1 VLLLGLVV
9 LLVLD
14 VGSITA
20 AFKMASTK
28 LNPVN
33 RPLPVRDRL
42 LESAKV
48 LFSVHGYEN
57 TSTAAI
63 ARQANTS
70 ESQLIKHFGSKEG
83 LLEAIFEHGWQNLDF
98 ISQAVQV
105 LPSPADKLRMIFELV
120 LQTLERDQ
128 ALKELMLFEGRRIRK
143 AGSGSDILITS
154 GYLRFSS
161 AVEQVLTNL
170 ITDTPLAQ
178 KVSPAALTS
187 ALVGMFESMLR
198 DQVLARR
205 ANFQFSSTPEEIR
218 AIFDLFLSRLL
229 TTPNADS
236 SKP

>member
-1 VLLLGLVV
+1 MTSAKPVPGTGVV
-9 LLVLD
+9 
-14 VGSITA
+14 
-20 AFKMASTK
+20 
-28 LNPVN
+28 
-33 RPLPVRDRL
+33 PVRDRL

-48 LFSVHGYEN
+48 LFSIHGFEN

-83 LLEAIFEHGWQNLDF
+83 LLESIFEQGWQNLDF

-120 LQTLERDQ
+120 LQTLERDP

-154 GYLRFSS
+154 GYLRFSA
-161 AVEQVLTNL
+161 AVEQV
-170 ITDTPLAQ
+170 ITDLTANTPLSEKA
-178 KVSPAALTS
+178 SPAALTS
-187 ALVGMFESMLR
+187 AFVGMFESMLR

-205 ANFQFSSTPEEIR
+205 ANFHFSSSSAEIR
-218 AIFDLFLSRLL
+218 TIFDLFVTQVL
-229 TTPNADS
+229 TGPSQEKDHRQG
-236 SKP
+236 K

>member
-1 VLLLGLVV
+1 
-9 LLVLD
+9 
-14 VGSITA
+14 
-20 AFKMASTK
+20 MASAK
-28 LNPVN
+28 AEQFP
-33 RPLPVRDRL
+33 RPTPVRERL
-42 LESAKV
+42 LEAAKV
-48 LFSVHGYEN
+48 LFSIHGFEN

-143 AGSGSDILITS
+143 ASSGSDILITS
-154 GYLRFSS
+154 GYLRFSA
-161 AVEQVLTNL
+161 AVEQV
-170 ITDTPLAQ
+170 ITAMLPNSPLAD

-205 ANFQFSSTPEEIR
+205 TNFHFSSTSEEIR
-218 AIFDLFLSRLL
+218 AIFDLFVSRLL
-229 TTPNADS
+229 TSGS
-236 SKP
+236 SEPQT

>member
-1 VLLLGLVV
+1 
-9 LLVLD
+9 
-14 VGSITA
+14 
-20 AFKMASTK
+20 MASTK
-28 LNPVN
+28 LDSVERPV
-33 RPLPVRDRL
+33 PVRDRL

-161 AVEQVLTNL
+161 AVEHVLTDL
-170 ITDTPLAQ
+170 IAGTPLSQ
-178 KVSPAALTS
+178 KVSAVALTS
-187 ALVGMFESMLR
+187 ALIGMFESMLR

-205 ANFQFSSTPEEIR
+205 ANFHFSSTNEEIR
-218 AIFDLFLSRLL
+218 TVFDLFVSRLL
-229 TTPNADS
+229 SPPRDAAS
-236 SKP
+236 ES

>member
-1 VLLLGLVV
+1 
-9 LLVLD
+9 
-14 VGSITA
+14 
-20 AFKMASTK
+20 MASAK
-28 LNPVN
+28 PEQAG
-33 RPLPVRDRL
+33 RPIPVRDRL
-42 LESAKV
+42 LDSAKI
-48 LFSVHGYEN
+48 LFSVHGFEN

-83 LLEAIFEHGWQNLDF
+83 LLEAIFEQGWQSLDF

-105 LPSPADKLRMIFELV
+105 LPSPADKLRMMFELV

-143 AGSGSDILITS
+143 AGSGSDILVTS
-154 GYLRFSS
+154 GYLRFSA
-161 AVEQVLTNL
+161 AVEQVITAL
-170 ITDTPLAQ
+170 IANTPVAE

-205 ANFQFSSTPEEIR
+205 ANFHFSSTSEEIR
-218 AIFDLFLSRLL
+218 AVFDLFVSRLL
-229 TTPNADS
+229 APAQPESRT
-236 SKP
+236 

>member
-1 VLLLGLVV
+1 
-9 LLVLD
+9 
-14 VGSITA
+14 
-20 AFKMASTK
+20 MASTR
-28 LNPVN
+28 LDPLN
-33 RPLPVRDRL
+33 RPLPVHDRL
-42 LESAKV
+42 LEAAKV
-48 LFSVHGYEN
+48 LFSIHGYEN

-63 ARQANTS
+63 ARHANTS

-83 LLEAIFEHGWQNLDF
+83 LLEAIFDRGWQNLDF

-105 LPSPADKLRMIFELV
+105 LPSPTDKLRMIFELV

-161 AVEQVLTNL
+161 AVEQVLTDL
-170 ITDTPLAQ
+170 IANTPLAE

-187 ALVGMFESMLR
+187 ALIGMFESMLR

-205 ANFQFSSTPEEIR
+205 ANFHFSSTPEEIR
-218 AIFDLFLSRLL
+218 VVFDLFVSRLL
-229 TTPNADS
+229 TPA
-236 SKP
+236 SKEPGKS

>member
-1 VLLLGLVV
+1 
-9 LLVLD
+9 
-14 VGSITA
+14 
-20 AFKMASTK
+20 MASTR

-33 RPLPVRDRL
+33 RPLPVRERL

-48 LFSVHGYEN
+48 LFSIHGYEN

-161 AVEQVLTNL
+161 AVEQV
-170 ITDTPLAQ
+170 ITDLIAGTPLVQ
-178 KVSPAALTS
+178 KISPAALTS

-205 ANFQFSSTPEEIR
+205 ANFHFSSTSEEIR
-218 AIFDLFLSRLL
+218 AVFDLFLSRLL
-229 TTPNADS
+229 IPPSQAAG
-236 SKP
+236 KP

>member
-1 VLLLGLVV
+1 
-9 LLVLD
+9 
-14 VGSITA
+14 
-20 AFKMASTK
+20 MASTK
-28 LNPVN
+28 LDSVERPV
-33 RPLPVRDRL
+33 PVRDRL

-161 AVEQVLTNL
+161 AVEHVLTDL
-170 ITDTPLAQ
+170 IAGTPLSQ
-178 KVSPAALTS
+178 KVSAVALTS
-187 ALVGMFESMLR
+187 ALIGMFESMLR

-205 ANFQFSSTPEEIR
+205 ANFHFFSTNEEIR
-218 AIFDLFLSRLL
+218 AVFDLFVSRLL
-229 TTPNADS
+229 SPPRDVSNES
-236 SKP
+236 